1 MNKKRRKQ
9 SKYIFHL
16 RSNFYAIID
25 YFVILLSYFLDK
37 NGQLLPGFEKN
48 CEKIKIFSKI

>member
-16 RSNFYAIID
+16 RSNSYEIID

-37 NGQLLPGFEKN
+37 NRQLLPGFEKN